1 MGPNVLGVYATVQH
15 NENLNMLSGLSET
28 WVVDKSQYYNFVMT
42 PQISF
47 IFTFFKMLPYL
58 LFGVTLTLF
67 GSISIIDL
75 NGEDIQMSLLLLG
88 IGLFNLFLSLTVRQK
103 EIFLDLDNGYFVWRF
118 VNWPRF
124 RNKRYKLFQPFSF
137 KVRKNSRGVS
147 NSNRMA
153 GYDFVVMDE
162 NEKEIPLIFFRCD
175 QNPNKE
181 FPIITKTLEDSI
193 GMRRLFDGAENR

>member
-1 MGPNVLGVYATVQH
+1 MGPNVLGVYAAVQH
-15 NENLNMLSGLSET
+15 NENLKMLSGLSET
-28 WVVDKSQYYNFVMT
+28 WTVEKSQYYNFVMT

-47 IFTFFKMLPYL
+47 IFSFFKMLPYL

-67 GSISIIDL
+67 GIISIIDL

-124 RNKRYKLFQPFSF
+124 RNKKYKLFQPFSF
-137 KVRKNSRGVS
+137 KVMKNSRGVS

-153 GYDFVVMDE
+153 VYDFVVMYE
-162 NEKEIPLIFFRCD
+162 N
-175 QNPNKE
+175 
-181 FPIITKTLEDSI
+181 
-193 GMRRLFDGAENR
+193 